1 MVPSEVRGRKRMSA
15 IVVFA
20 LPLYGHM
27 PAVLRLTA
35 ELCARGRS
43 VICYASRALEPA
55 VRETGAAWRGYPSPL
70 LENLSYT
77 PDFCWRLMACAKSI
91 LQQELSVLRDD
102 RPAAILYDAMLP
114 WGPAVR
120 DLLAVPAASII
131 ANFVF
136 HGPVQEML
144 RHSRIAPRSMVD
156 LMAGCQARADAGQ
169 ITEELRSE
177 FGVTV
182 QDGGGAPFPD
192 DRLNVVFTSRLLQ
205 PFAESLD
212 HRYVFAGPA
221 LPAPNGSE
229 EPAVH
234 GLGTRPLVFISFGTV
249 FNADRELFE
258 TCFDALLR
266 FDCEAVASTGRAYT
280 AANFPRAGHIRI
292 VPFVRQ
298 AAVFERATITITH
311 GGMITSCESLYWG
324 VPMILIPAT
333 EEQEILASRIEEL
346 GCGVHIPRQDVSM
359 ARLSDAVR
367 CLFSDLT
374 YRDRCK
380 SVAESFRQ
388 AGGVSLAAD
397 RIESLL
403 A

>member
-1 MVPSEVRGRKRMSA
+1 MSA

-20 LPLYGHM
+20 LPLHGHM

-35 ELCARGRS
+35 ELSARGRR
-43 VICYASRALEPA
+43 VICYTSRAFAPA

-70 LENLSYT
+70 LEDLSYT
-77 PDFCWRLMACAKSI
+77 PDFCWRLMTCAKSI

-136 HGPVQEML
+136 HGPVQAML
-144 RHSRIAPRSMVD
+144 RHSRIAPRSIVD
-156 LMAGCQARADAGQ
+156 LIAGCRARADAGQ

-192 DRLNVVFTSRLLQ
+192 DRLNLVFTSRLLQ

-212 HRYVFAGPA
+212 NRYVFAGPA
-221 LPAPNGSE
+221 LPGPNVSD
-229 EPAVH
+229 EPAMH

-258 TCFDALLR
+258 MCFDALPPL
-266 FDCEAVASTGRAYT
+266 DCDALASTGRAYT
-280 AANFPRAGHIRI
+280 AADFPRGRHIRI

-298 AAVFERATITITH
+298 TAVLERAALTITH
-311 GGMITSCESLYWG
+311 GGMITSCESLSRG

-333 EEQEILASRIEEL
+333 EEQEILASRIEQL
-346 GCGVHIPRQDVSM
+346 GCGIHIPRQEVT
-359 ARLSDAVR
+359 AERLSKALSGLLNDP
-367 CLFSDLT
+367 T
-374 YRDRCK
+374 YRARCE

-388 AGGVSLAAD
+388 AGGVSLAVD
-397 RIESLL
+397 RIEALL

>member
-1 MVPSEVRGRKRMSA
+1 MSA

-20 LPLYGHM
+20 LPLHGHM

-35 ELCARGRS
+35 ELSTRGRS
-43 VICYASRALEPA
+43 VICYSSRAFAPA

-70 LENLSYT
+70 LEDLSYT

-91 LQQELSVLRDD
+91 LQRELSVLRDD
-102 RPAAILYDAMLP
+102 RPSAILYDAMLP

-120 DLLAVPAASII
+120 DLLAVPAASVI

-136 HGPVQEML
+136 HGPVREML
-144 RHSRIAPRSMVD
+144 RHTRIAPRSIVD
-156 LMAGCQARADAGQ
+156 LMAGCQARANAGE
-169 ITEELRSE
+169 ITEELRAE

-182 QDGGGAPFPD
+182 QDGGGVPFPD
-192 DRLNVVFTSRLLQ
+192 DRLNLVFTSRVLQ
-205 PFAESLD
+205 PFAELLD

-221 LPAPNGSE
+221 LPAPNRSD
-229 EPAVH
+229 EPAVQ
-234 GLGTRPLVFISFGTV
+234 GLGTRRLVFISFGTV

-258 TCFDALLR
+258 TCFDALMPL
-266 FDCEAVASTGRAYT
+266 DCEAVASTGRAYT
-280 AANFPRAGHIRI
+280 AADFPRAGHIRI

-311 GGMITSCESLYWG
+311 GGMITSCESLSWG

-346 GCGVHIPRQDVSM
+346 GCGIHIPRQDVSTE
-359 ARLSDAVR
+359 RLSDAVR
-367 CLFSDLT
+367 CLFSDPT

-380 SVAESFRQ
+380 TVAESLRQ
-388 AGGVSLAAD
+388 AGGAALAAD
-397 RIESLL
+397 RIGALL

>member
-1 MVPSEVRGRKRMSA
+1 
-15 IVVFA
+15 
-20 LPLYGHM
+20 
-27 PAVLRLTA
+27 
-35 ELCARGRS
+35 
-43 VICYASRALEPA
+43 
-55 VRETGAAWRGYPSPL
+55 L
-70 LENLSYT
+70 LEDLSYT
-77 PDFCWRLMACAKSI
+77 PDFCWRLMACAQSI
-91 LQQELSVLRDD
+91 LRQELPVLRDD

-136 HGPVQEML
+136 HGPVREML
-144 RHSRIAPRSMVD
+144 RHTHIAPRSIVD
-156 LMAGCQARADAGQ
+156 LMAGCRARADAGE
-169 ITEELRSE
+169 ITEELRTE

-182 QDGGGAPFPD
+182 RDAGGAPFPD
-192 DRLNVVFTSRLLQ
+192 DRLNLVFTSRLLQ
-205 PFAESLD
+205 PFAELLD
-212 HRYVFAGPA
+212 DRYVFAGPA
-221 LPAPNGSE
+221 LPGPNGSD

-258 TCFDALLR
+258 MCFEALR
-266 FDCEAVASTGRAYT
+266 PFDCDAVASTGRAYT
-280 AANFPRAGHIRI
+280 AADFPRGSHIRI

-298 AAVFERATITITH
+298 AAVFERATITFTH
-311 GGMITSCESLYWG
+311 GGMITSCESLCWG

-346 GCGVHIPRQDVSM
+346 GCGIHIPRQDVSM
-359 ARLSDAVR
+359 GRLSDAVR
-367 CLFSDLT
+367 CLFSDST
-374 YRDRCK
+374 YRGRCK
-380 SVAESFRQ
+380 SVAKSFRQ

-397 RIESLL
+397 RIEALL